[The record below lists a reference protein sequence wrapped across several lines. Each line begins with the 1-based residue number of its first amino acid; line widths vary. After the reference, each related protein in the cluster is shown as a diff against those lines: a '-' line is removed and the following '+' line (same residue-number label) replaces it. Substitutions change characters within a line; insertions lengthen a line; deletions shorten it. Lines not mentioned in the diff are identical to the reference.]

1 MTQCMESVPCGAAR
15 LPHMPAERAGHVRSV
30 AMVSTYP
37 PTACGVATFTRNLRA
52 AIATAGSGWR
62 ASVVRLVDA
71 GEPSSRDAHVVSTW
85 VRGDAETLRHSLEV
99 IASHDAVVLQ
109 HEFRLFGGRDGCDV
123 LLLAERIGKPLLVVL
138 HTVPRQPSDQQ
149 REILDRLI
157 ATASLVVV
165 QADVARERLSSM
177 YGVDSGRV
185 VVIPHGAT
193 PNLAGPVPTGMPRPA
208 VLTWGL
214 LRPGKGLE
222 HGIAALA
229 RLRGMVPEPWY
240 VIAGQT
246 HPKVLAAAGED
257 YRHELQ
263 ALAASLGVA
272 DHVWFDGGYQDQESL
287 DALVRGANVILL
299 PYESRDQVSSG
310 VLVEALAAGKPVIA
324 TRFPHAAE
332 LLAGG
337 AGLLVDH
344 DDVAAMAA
352 AIGRVLSEPA
362 MAARMATAARQAASQ
377 MIWQH
382 VGGRYRAA
390 IDAVVRRLSA
400 APTAMLR
407 SP

>member
-1 MTQCMESVPCGAAR
+1 MTPDTKSVPCGTAHQ
-15 LPHMPAERAGHVRSV
+15 PGVPPERAGLVRSV

-37 PTACGVATFTRNLRA
+37 PTVCGVATFTRNMRT

-71 GEPSSRDAHVVSTW
+71 GEPPSRDAHVISTW
-85 VRGDAETLRHSLEV
+85 VRGDTGTLRRSLKA
-99 IASHDAVVLQ
+99 ITSHHAVVLQ
-109 HEFRLFGGRDGCDV
+109 HEFRLFGGPDGRDV
-123 LLLAERIGKPLLVVL
+123 LLLAEGIDKPLLVVL
-138 HTVPRQPSDQQ
+138 HTVPRQPDCHQ

-157 ATASLVVV
+157 AAASLVAV
-165 QADVARERLSSM
+165 QAEVARERLSSV
-177 YGVDSGRV
+177 YGVDPDRV

-193 PNLAGPVPTGMPRPA
+193 ANLAGPVPTGMPQPA

-229 RLRGMVPEPWY
+229 RLRGMVPAPWY

-246 HPKVLAAAGED
+246 HPKVLATEGEH
-257 YRHELQ
+257 YRDELRS
-263 ALAASLGVA
+263 LAASLGVA
-272 DHVWFDGGYQDQESL
+272 DRVWFDGGYQDQQSL

-310 VLVEALAAGKPVIA
+310 VLVEALAAGKPVVA
-324 TRFPHAAE
+324 TRFPHATE

-362 MAARMATAARQAASQ
+362 MAARLAAAARQAASQ
-377 MIWQH
+377 MMWQH
-382 VGGRYRAA
+382 VGGQYRAA
-390 IDAVVRRLSA
+390 IDAIVRQFPAASA
-400 APTAMLR
+400 AMLQ